1 MKTLLDIV
9 KQNISHRGQ
18 IWNMAVNDQKLRFAG
33 SDLGLFW
40 ALAKPMMY
48 IVVFYVAIS
57 IGFRAAKDIPGIV
70 TPYFLWLAVGL
81 ISFFYMRD
89 MILGGASCY
98 RRYKNYIKHN
108 NTPVSIY
115 PTVIGVSFMLIH
127 LFMVGIAIL
136 LSILLGCPPNIY
148 WLQLP
153 FYMALSFIF
162 AVLWSMATGLI
173 AAVFS
178 DFYNLLQVLNQAVF
192 WLSAILFDVNG
203 LSEKAQKVLY
213 FNPVTFI
220 VEGYRNS
227 LCRHVWFWEEPV
239 KLGCYLFM
247 MLVMGIVAVQMY
259 RKLRKRMPD
268 VI

>member
-1 MKTLLDIV
+1 MKTFIHIV
-9 KQNISHRGQ
+9 KQNISHRNQ
-18 IWNMAVNDQKLRFAG
+18 IWHMAINDQKLRFAG

-57 IGFRAAKDIPGIV
+57 VGFRSAKDIPGVV
-70 TPYFLWLAVGL
+70 TPYFLWLAIGL

-98 RRYKNYIKHN
+98 RRYKGYVTNT
-108 NTPVSIY
+108 NTPVAIF
-115 PTVIGVSFMLIH
+115 PTIIGVSFLLIH
-127 LFMVGIAIL
+127 LIMVGVGL
-136 LSILLGCPPNIY
+136 VLSIFLGCPPSVY

-153 FYMALSFIF
+153 IYMAMSVLFAIF
-162 AVLWSMATGLI
+162 WSMATGFI
-173 AAVFS
+173 AAVFN

-203 LSEKAQKVLY
+203 LSDKAQKVLY

-227 LCRHVWFWEEPV
+227 LCRHVWIWEEPV
-239 KLGCYLFM
+239 KLACYLFM
-247 MLVMGIVAVQMY
+247 MLVMAVVAVQMY

-268 VI
+268 VL